1 MKVYLS
7 LFLILLN
14 FSLLNSQYTETIN
27 SNRPGLSQGAFS
39 VGKDVLQFEL
49 GYRNSNLKNESFNNS
64 KISNVKYLYNIRYG
78 FLSNKLEVFLEGS
91 YNNDEI
97 DDLIKSVNYKNSFL
111 GKQTLGFKFLVFDP
125 FKNKKWHSVNLLS
138 WKKNRN
144 LRLVDF
150 IPAISITT
158 GINYMPKNG
167 NDFDDPF
174 SIFNKKT
181 LFELNEKSIN
191 SKVGLITQNHFL
203 GTWVFV
209 NNITFD
215 RLGTSYSI
223 LNYTTTLTHNYRN
236 PRWSSFIEYELIKN
250 DVYSNNFYNV
260 GTAFLFN
267 QDFQIDTS
275 FGINS
280 KKTPSNINF
289 NLGISTRLD
298 WYEDELPINRKERK
312 AQRKERKK
320 TGKKIKKDFKLDKK
334 QERINK
340 KFDRKENR
348 LIKKN
353 NRKNRR

>member
-1 MKVYLS
+1 
-7 LFLILLN
+7 
-14 FSLLNSQYTETIN
+14 
-27 SNRPGLSQGAFS
+27 
-39 VGKDVLQFEL
+39 
-49 GYRNSNLKNESFNNS
+49 
-64 KISNVKYLYNIRYG
+64 
-78 FLSNKLEVFLEGS
+78 
-91 YNNDEI
+91 
-97 DDLIKSVNYKNSFL
+97 
-111 GKQTLGFKFLVFDP
+111 
-125 FKNKKWHSVNLLS
+125 
-138 WKKNRN
+138 
-144 LRLVDF
+144 
-150 IPAISITT
+150 
-158 GINYMPKNG
+158 MPKNG
-167 NDFDDPF
+167 NDFDDPY

-203 GTWVFV
+203 GKWVFV